1 MLSAER
7 ELRWLFTEKK
17 EMGSLGKEDDHE
29 SKLGLAAE
37 DDEEHENGGHD
48 MQAISPHSATDTR
61 FQQPTSSSL

>member
-1 MLSAER
+1 
-7 ELRWLFTEKK
+7 
-17 EMGSLGKEDDHE
+17 MGSLGKEDDHE